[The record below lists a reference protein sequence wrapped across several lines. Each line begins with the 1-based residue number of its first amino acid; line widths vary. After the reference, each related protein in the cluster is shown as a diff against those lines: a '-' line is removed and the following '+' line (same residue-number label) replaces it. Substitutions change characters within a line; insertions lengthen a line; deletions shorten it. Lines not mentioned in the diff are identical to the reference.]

1 MKTLY
6 NYIRDIN
13 ISTTLTE
20 ASILDNAISEASILD
35 IDGTMEEGDNIEAV
49 YKLAQTEFNK
59 IKKSVLNFNKYKDT
73 GDGQYYADRSNKQY
87 NLSFGTPSY
96 ELKLKIPNIWN
107 LIKNDPIIQKAN
119 PLFPY
124 DLLRIL
130 IVPNANEFVYD
141 KTTKTGDYKYWDYG
155 TVMILNNSNRRTA
168 TVVRKLYLTTK
179 NGEMQLSDSERHT
192 FTQTPEEQINTIV
205 EPIFKDLD
213 TFVKFI
219 VESYSKIYKIK

>member
-1 MKTLY
+1 M
-6 NYIRDIN
+6 I
-13 ISTTLTE
+13 
-20 ASILDNAISEASILD
+20 
-35 IDGTMEEGDNIEAV
+35 
-49 YKLAQTEFNK
+49 
-59 IKKSVLNFNKYKDT
+59 
-73 GDGQYYADRSNKQY
+73 
-87 NLSFGTPSY
+87 
-96 ELKLKIPNIWN
+96 IPNIWN

-141 KTTKTGDYKYWDYG
+141 KTTKTGDYKYWDFG

-219 VESYSKIYKIK
+219 IESYCRICKIK